1 MKRQP
6 TIRHLLAALA
16 WLGLTLAPL
25 AAPAA
30 MATSME
36 VAAASVE
43 GASMDMPEGMP
54 CCPDAQK
61 KPDCGK
67 DCPFMVLCAGMAF
80 PPDADLAFA
89 MPVSLLAVIAPH
101 DDAGLNGL
109 AHGPPARP
117 PKA

>member
-1 MKRQP
+1 
-6 TIRHLLAALA
+6 
-16 WLGLTLAPL
+16 
-25 AAPAA
+25 

-80 PPDADLAFA
+80 PPDAGVAFVI
-89 MPVSLLAVIAPH
+89 PVSLLAVIAPQ
-101 DDAGLNGL
+101 DDARLNGL